1 MIDVRTG
8 AEAPD
13 AEVSEVSRKRFA
25 RRQWARRWLAWRLV
39 VVLLLVLALAAG
51 LVWLFFFSS
60 QLAVKG
66 VDVQG
71 AAQLSER
78 QVRAAA
84 AVPTGEPLARA
95 DLAAIRDRVEALPVV
110 ESVDVSRK
118 WPDRILLRVTERQ
131 AVAVVQLDGQL
142 RGMDDE
148 GVVFRDFARRPRTL
162 PLVRVPAGTGEE
174 ALAEGAEVVGALPF
188 RLARKVAFVEV
199 ASVDRITLH
208 LRDGRTVTWGSAE
221 QSDEKAV
228 VLDALL
234 DRPGRKYDV
243 SVPGQPTAR
252 G

>member
-8 AEAPD
+8 EETHD
-13 AEVSEVSRKRFA
+13 ADVSTHSRRKFA

-39 VVLLLVLALAAG
+39 VVLLLVVG
-51 LVWLFFFSS
+51 LVTGVVWLFFFSS
-60 QLAVKG
+60 QLAVQG

-71 AAQLSER
+71 TAQLSER
-78 QVRAAA
+78 QVREAA

-95 DLAAIRDRVEALPVV
+95 DLTAIRDRVEALPVV

-118 WPDRILLRVTERQ
+118 WPDRILLRVTERH
-131 AVAVVQLDGQL
+131 AVAVVELDGRL
-142 RGMDDE
+142 RGMDDG
-148 GVVFRDFARRPRTL
+148 GVVFRDYARRPRTL
-162 PLVRVPAGTGEE
+162 PLVKVPAGTGEE

-188 RLARKVAFVEV
+188 RLARRVAFVEV
-199 ASVDRITLH
+199 ATVDRIALH
-208 LRDGRTVTWGSAE
+208 LRDDRTVMWGSAE
-221 QSDEKAV
+221 QSEEKAV

-234 DRPGRKYDV
+234 DRPGRQYDV

>member
-1 MIDVRTG
+1 MIDLRTG
-8 AEAPD
+8 EEHE
-13 AEVSEVSRKRFA
+13 AEVSESSRRRFA

-39 VVLLLVLALAAG
+39 VAVLLVLALVAG
-51 LVWLFFFSS
+51 VVWLFFFSS
-60 QLAVKG
+60 TLAVKG
-66 VDVQG
+66 VEVQG
-71 AAQLSER
+71 TAQLTEQ

-95 DLAAIRDRVEALPVV
+95 DLAGIRDRVEDLPQVA
-110 ESVDVSRK
+110 SVDVSRQ

-131 AVAVVQLDGQL
+131 AVAVVEVDGRL
-142 RGMDDE
+142 RGMDDG
-148 GVVFRDFARRPRTL
+148 GVVFRDYARRPRVL
-162 PLVRVPAGTGEE
+162 PLVKVPAGTGEE

-188 RLARKVAFVEV
+188 RLARKVAYVEV

-208 LRDGRTVTWGSAE
+208 LRDGRTVMWGSAE

-234 DRPGRKYDV
+234 QRPGRELDV
-243 SVPGQPTAR
+243 SVPGQPTSR